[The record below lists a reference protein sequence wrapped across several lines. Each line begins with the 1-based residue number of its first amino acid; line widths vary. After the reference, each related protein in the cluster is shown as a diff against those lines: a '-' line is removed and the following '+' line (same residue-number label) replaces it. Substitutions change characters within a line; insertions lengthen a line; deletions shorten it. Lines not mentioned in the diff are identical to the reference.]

1 MNHKIKNIKELVQ
14 YLTLYST
21 IFFSDDGTEVVMKD
35 KKNNKEYKVISNIK
49 NINGEK
55 GNYFT
60 INVYQE
66 DGVHCFEY
74 FDKLITEIMRN

>member
-1 MNHKIKNIKELVQ
+1 
-14 YLTLYST
+14 
-21 IFFSDDGTEVVMKD
+21 MKD